1 MQKSLLKQIEYN
13 NVLRFGCWL
22 LMVLLIESCGR
33 SKQIVT
39 PFFSMTAVR
48 SLSLSYKMIDNNID
62 SENGFIFFDT
72 DTVKFEYGKGVFKRP
87 EEKIIVLYEQKKYW
101 DSVGLS
107 KEVILSKR
115 SKEDYDRR
123 SFEIHYYV
131 NDTISNKDVVWVF
144 PKRFRNG
151 MIGAYFYDVDQKGNN
166 LSIYCRNLPLS
177 KVDSF
182 IELIK
187 TIKFPAVPPPD

>member
-1 MQKSLLKQIEYN
+1 MF
-13 NVLRFGCWL
+13 RFGYWC
-22 LMVLLIESCGR
+22 LILFLFMSCGR
-33 SKQIVT
+33 KKQIVT
-39 PFFSMTAVR
+39 PFFSLTSVH
-48 SLSLSYKMIDNNID
+48 SLNLSYKMVDNNID
-62 SENGFIFFDT
+62 SENGFIFFDS
-72 DTVKFEYGKGVFKRP
+72 DTIKFEYGKGVFRRP
-87 EEKIIVLYEQKKYW
+87 EEKTIVPFEQKEYW

-115 SKEDYDRR
+115 SKEDYDSR

-151 MIGAYFYDVDQKGNN
+151 MIGAYFYDVDKKGNN

-177 KVDSF
+177 KVDTF

-187 TIKFPAVPPPD
+187 TIKFPAGTPRD